1 MGECFLMYC
10 PNCGSEVMEDAK
22 FCPSCGLEIKLPRDE
37 EKSEGSR
44 ESQASENANGVMGF
58 INGWSKWSTSMKLV
72 SLIACCCVALIIIS
86 ALMGAFSSNNNSGV
100 FDETNEGRNITL
112 VKESTSGYAFISS
125 DGDEVYDYSLKG
137 VLINIPSDSTGFTVR
152 STFLDDS
159 GKSVGKDEI
168 SLDYLEYSTENSE
181 PTTIASIQKDS
192 FENISSVKIVILNHK
207 GETVFEQTVDFDMDD
222 FDLSRLDEKNETT
235 ANDSADSDSVTATSS
250 SDNNDSQ
257 TDSLNDDSS
266 ESSGMTY
273 VGSINSDKFHYP
285 SCSQAD
291 RIKDSNKITFS
302 SREDAVSSGYSPCGI
317 CNP

>member
-125 DGDEVYDYSLKG
+125 GEVVYYYDVRG
-137 VLINIPSDSTGFTVR
+137 VLLNIPKDPTGFTFET
-152 STFLDDS
+152 TFLDEN
-159 GKSVGKDEI
+159 GKRVGKWGEM
-168 SLDYLEYSTENSE
+168 LDLLTFSTEYSDPTSLGFMSKNSLVNVSNAEVVVFNPRGEKVFNQTVEFNMDEFDFSRIEGNNKTVENS
-181 PTTIASIQKDS
+181 
-192 FENISSVKIVILNHK
+192 
-207 GETVFEQTVDFDMDD
+207 
-222 FDLSRLDEKNETT
+222 
-235 ANDSADSDSVTATSS
+235 SD
-250 SDNNDSQ
+250 
-257 TDSLNDDSS
+257 
-266 ESSGMTY
+266 
-273 VGSINSDKFHYP
+273 
-285 SCSQAD
+285 
-291 RIKDSNKITFS
+291 
-302 SREDAVSSGYSPCGI
+302 
-317 CNP
+317 